1 MGLWVWER
9 GSQGTCLDKPTDL
22 ETSRSKAVLS
32 DRRREN
38 RYETHLRKG
47 K

>member
-9 GSQGTCLDKPTDL
+9 GSQGTCLDKPNDL
-22 ETSRSKAVLS
+22 ETNRSKVALS
-32 DRRREN
+32 GMRRGN